1 MTMRV
6 IAYTYEA
13 DIHCP
18 ACAKAAHAGGR
29 LTLAGRPTIDLNGL
43 PEFLD
48 DREGNPVGAI
58 FSTDNIEPCCCG
70 TCRKELP

>member
-1 MTMRV
+1 MRV

-13 DIHCP
+13 DLHCP

-29 LTLAGRPTIDLNGL
+29 LTLAGRPTTDLNGL
-43 PEFLD
+43 PETLD
-48 DREGNPVGAI
+48 DRDGNPVGAI
-58 FSTDNIEPCCCG
+58 FSIDNIEPRLCCG

>member
-1 MTMRV
+1 MRIV
-6 IAYTYEA
+6 AYAYEA

-29 LTLAGRPTIDLNGL
+29 LTMVGRPIIDSNGL
-43 PEFLD
+43 PQQLD

-58 FSTDNIEPCCCG
+58 FSIDNIEPRLCCG

>member
-1 MTMRV
+1 MKV
-6 IAYTYEA
+6 IGYAYEA

-29 LTLAGRPTIDLNGL
+29 LTLAGRPTTDTNGL
-43 PEFLD
+43 PEHLD
-48 DREGNPVGAI
+48 DRAGNPVGAI
-58 FSTDNIEPCCCG
+58 FSTDNIEPFLCCG

>member
-1 MTMRV
+1 MRIV
-6 IAYTYEA
+6 AYAYEA

-29 LTLAGRPTIDLNGL
+29 LTIVGRPTIDSNGL
-43 PEFLD
+43 PEQLD
-48 DREGNPVGAI
+48 DRERNPVSAI
-58 FSTDNIEPCCCG
+58 FDNLPPCSCG